1 MRKAK
6 ILKAIERT
14 WLVLALIP
22 FVISFPHYFKTLR
35 ETSPFSLDSII
46 FTASYL
52 FLFSPTLYARYWRDS
67 LEKGKDETKGQKI
80 KRALCLFALM
90 ALVLGVTW
98 LGLRAGL
105 R

>member
-1 MRKAK
+1 M
-6 ILKAIERT
+6 
-14 WLVLALIP
+14 
-22 FVISFPHYFKTLR
+22 
-35 ETSPFSLDSII
+35 I

-52 FLFSPTLYARYWRDS
+52 FLFSPTLYARYWRDN
-67 LEKGKDETKGQKI
+67 LEKGKDETRGQKI
-80 KRALCLFALM
+80 RRMFCLFALM